1 MRWDVLAVTAAAL
14 AGLTWLYRRD
24 RERYRRLR
32 GGFFALCL
40 DLFERYRVVQDD
52 VDFPVLTGRYRGHE
66 VRLEPIIDH
75 LTMRKLPSLWL
86 QVSLIAPVPYQ
97 GIFDLLVRP
106 RGTEFY
112 SPSSDLPY
120 ELRLPPGWPADAQLR
135 SDDPA
140 RMPPLETMAQ
150 HRYLFEDPRL
160 KEMLVTP
167 KGVRLVYQVQQA
179 ERAKYAVLRQIE
191 FTDYTLAPS
200 LARRLLEA
208 TLAIRRSL
216 EQALGADPVSP
227 P

>member
-1 MRWDVLAVTAAAL
+1 MFMRWDVLAVAAAGL
-14 AGLTWLYRRD
+14 IALTWLYRRD

-32 GGFFALCL
+32 GGFFAASL
-40 DLFERYRVVQDD
+40 DLFEQYRVVQDD

-66 VRLEPIIDH
+66 VRLEPIVDH

-97 GIFDLLVRP
+97 GIFDLLIRP

-112 SPSSDLPY
+112 SPSIDLAH
-120 ELRLPPGWPADAQLR
+120 EMRLPPGWPSDAALR

-140 RMPPLETMAQ
+140 RMPPLAVMAQ
-150 HRYLFEDPRL
+150 HRYLFEDQRL

-179 ERAKYAVLRQIE
+179 ERARYAVLRQIE
-191 FTDYTLAPS
+191 FLDHTLPPG

-208 TLAIRRSL
+208 TIAIRASL
-216 EQALGADPVSP
+216 VAEAVP
-227 P
+227 PT

>member
-1 MRWDVLAVTAAAL
+1 MFMRWDVLAVTVAAL
-14 AGLTWLYRRD
+14 AALTWLYRRD
-24 RERYRRLR
+24 RERFRRLR
-32 GGFFALCL
+32 GGFFTACL
-40 DLFERYRVVQDD
+40 GLFEQYRVVQDD

-66 VRLEPIIDH
+66 VRLEPIVDH
-75 LTMRKLPSLWL
+75 MTMRKLPSLWL

-112 SPSSDLPY
+112 SPSIDLTHDM
-120 ELRLPPGWPADAQLR
+120 RLPPGWPSDAALR

-140 RMPPLETMAQ
+140 RMPPLAIMGQ
-150 HRYLFEDPRL
+150 HRYLFEDQRL

-191 FTDYTLAPS
+191 FLDNTLAPA

-208 TLAIRRSL
+208 TIAIRASL
-216 EQALGADPVSP
+216 IAESVP
-227 P
+227 PT

>member
-1 MRWDVLAVTAAAL
+1 MFMRWDVLAVTAAAL
-14 AGLTWLYRRD
+14 IALTWLYRRD

-32 GGFFALCL
+32 GGFFSACL
-40 DLFERYRVVQDD
+40 DLFEQYRVVQDD

-66 VRLEPIIDH
+66 VRLEPIVDH

-97 GIFDLLVRP
+97 GIFDLLIRP

-112 SPSSDLPY
+112 SPSIDLAH
-120 ELRLPPGWPADAQLR
+120 EMRLPPGWPSDAALR

-140 RMPPLETMAQ
+140 RMPPLAVMAQ
-150 HRYLFEDPRL
+150 HRYLFEDQRL

-179 ERAKYAVLRQIE
+179 ERAQYAVLRQID
-191 FTDYTLAPS
+191 FPDNTRPPA

-208 TLAIRRSL
+208 TLAIRSSL
-216 EQALGADPVSP
+216 IAEAVP
-227 P
+227 PT

>member
-1 MRWDVLAVTAAAL
+1 MFMRWDVIAVAAAAL
-14 AGLTWLYRRD
+14 IALTWLYRRD

-32 GGFFALCL
+32 GGFFSACL
-40 DLFERYRVVQDD
+40 DLFEQYRVVQDD
-52 VDFPVLTGRYRGHE
+52 VNFPVLTGRYRGHE
-66 VRLEPIIDH
+66 VRLEPIVDH
-75 LTMRKLPSLWL
+75 LTKRKLPSLWL

-112 SPSSDLPY
+112 SPSIDLAH
-120 ELRLPPGWPADAQLR
+120 EMRLPPGWPSDAALR

-140 RMPPLETMAQ
+140 RMPPLAVMAQ
-150 HRYLFEDPRL
+150 HRYLFEDQRL

-179 ERAKYAVLRQIE
+179 ERARYAVLRQIE
-191 FTDYTLAPS
+191 FLDNTLPPG

-208 TLAIRRSL
+208 TIAIRTSL
-216 EQALGADPVSP
+216 IAEAAP
-227 P
+227 PT

>member
-1 MRWDVLAVTAAAL
+1 MFMRWDVLAVAAAAL
-14 AGLTWLYRRD
+14 IALSWLYRRD
-24 RERYRRLR
+24 RERFRRLR
-32 GGFFALCL
+32 GGFFSGCL
-40 DLFERYRVVQDD
+40 DLFEQYRVVQDD

-66 VRLEPIIDH
+66 VRLEPIVDH
-75 LTMRKLPSLWL
+75 MTMRKLPSLWL

-112 SPSSDLPY
+112 SPSIDLAH
-120 ELRLPPGWPADAQLR
+120 EMRLPPGWPSDAALR

-140 RMPPLETMAQ
+140 RMPPLAVMAQ
-150 HRYLFEDPRL
+150 YRYLFEDPRL

-191 FTDYTLAPS
+191 FLDNTLPLG

-208 TLAIRRSL
+208 TIAIRTSL
-216 EQALGADPVSP
+216 IAEAAP
-227 P
+227 PT

>member
-24 RERYRRLR
+24 RERHRRLR
-32 GGFFALCL
+32 GGFFSLSL

-112 SPSSDLPY
+112 SPSIDLAH
-120 ELRLPPGWPADAQLR
+120 EIRLPPGWPVDAQLR
-135 SDDPA
+135 SDDPL
-140 RMPPLETMAQ
+140 RMPPLEIMAQ

-191 FTDYTLAPS
+191 FIDNTLPPS

-208 TLAIRRSL
+208 ALAIRGS
-216 EQALGADPVSP
+216 LGADPVARTEEA
-227 P
+227 

>member
-1 MRWDVLAVTAAAL
+1 
-14 AGLTWLYRRD
+14 
-24 RERYRRLR
+24 
-32 GGFFALCL
+32 
-40 DLFERYRVVQDD
+40 
-52 VDFPVLTGRYRGHE
+52 VLTGRYRGHE
-66 VRLEPIIDH
+66 VRLEPIVDH
-75 LTMRKLPSLWL
+75 MTMRKLPSLWL

-112 SPSSDLPY
+112 SPSIDLTH
-120 ELRLPPGWPADAQLR
+120 ELRLPPGWPVDAALR

-140 RMPPLETMAQ
+140 RMPPLAVMAQ
-150 HRYLFEDPRL
+150 HRYMFEDQRL

-191 FTDYTLAPS
+191 FLDNALPPT

-208 TLAIRRSL
+208 TIAIRASL
-216 EQALGADPVSP
+216 MTDPVP
-227 P
+227 PS

>member
-1 MRWDVLAVTAAAL
+1 MFMRWDVLAVAAAAL
-14 AGLTWLYRRD
+14 IALSWLYRRD
-24 RERYRRLR
+24 RERFRRLR
-32 GGFFALCL
+32 GGFFSGCL
-40 DLFERYRVVQDD
+40 DLFEQYRVVQDD

-66 VRLEPIIDH
+66 VRLEPIVDH
-75 LTMRKLPSLWL
+75 MTMRKLPSLWL

-112 SPSSDLPY
+112 SPSIDLAH
-120 ELRLPPGWPADAQLR
+120 EMRLPPGWPSDAALR

-140 RMPPLETMAQ
+140 RMPPLAVMAQ
-150 HRYLFEDPRL
+150 YRYLFEDPRL

-191 FTDYTLAPS
+191 FLDNTLPPW

-208 TLAIRRSL
+208 TIAIRTSL
-216 EQALGADPVSP
+216 IAEAAP
-227 P
+227 PT